1 MLFFL
6 ILTFRCSCGSL
17 LVLHTGMHFNVSTPQ
32 ASGVAGAHTR
42 AFWSSG
48 ATDVHPE
55 VSSSD

>member
-1 MLFFL
+1 MFVWKFA
-6 ILTFRCSCGSL
+6 
-17 LVLHTGMHFNVSTPQ
+17 VLHAGLHFNANVSILQ

-55 VSSSD
+55 VSSRD